1 MATRILACV
10 LTLCLLGCTTT
21 RAVERMEHTTLSA
34 LKPGDHV
41 IVEMVSDD
49 TQELTVRSAGNDTL
63 RGIAPD
69 GRLWEIPMRL
79 ITSVQRA
86 EMDHERELDPGKT
99 LGLGLLSYVTLMIVG
114 GMVLSK
120 AIKDA
125 IDDHNNAD
133 ATP

>member
-1 MATRILACV
+1 MAKRILACV

-21 RAVERMEHTTLSA
+21 RAVERMENATLSA

-41 IVEMVSDD
+41 IVEMVPDD
-49 TQELTVRSAGNDTL
+49 TLELTVRSAENDTL

-86 EMDHERELDPGKT
+86 EMDHEREFAPGRT
-99 LGLGLLSYVTLMIVG
+99 LGLGFLTYVTLMILG
-114 GMVLSK
+114 GMALSK
-120 AIKDA
+120 GIKDA
-125 IDDHNNAD
+125 IDDHDN
-133 ATP
+133 

>member
-1 MATRILACV
+1 
-10 LTLCLLGCTTT
+10 
-21 RAVERMEHTTLSA
+21 MENATLSA

-49 TQELTVRSAGNDTL
+49 TLELTVRSADNDTL

-86 EMDHERELDPGKT
+86 EMNHEREFAPGRT
-99 LGLGLLSYVTLMIVG
+99 LGLGFLTYVTLMILG
-114 GMVLSK
+114 GMALSK
-120 AIKDA
+120 GIKDA
-125 IDDHNNAD
+125 IDDHDN
-133 ATP
+133 